1 MVHEPES
8 VPQAEVVTTEPTL
21 LGYNKAKKSD
31 NEGNAPEKILFRGQ
45 VPSMASAVFDGNRF
59 LIYHVFE
66 GNIEVEGIRV
76 TALSEEGP
84 LAVDLKV
91 TAESSLDLLH
101 KLAARKKIQELEEE
115 FDSSNPWFRGVTD
128 PNKDEIKAVALM
140 YSLTSRYTSFIGV
153 DRNTNKTQWDDA
165 MVRRDILNQIPKG
178 FGPNFLF
185 VANSAARHATVFQNQ
200 SYVPTEGGG
209 HCDEDI
215 EYDPPINQFVHQSAT
230 VDRHADWSK
239 GYVQTDGGGHRE
251 DVGNDVVD
259 DVLQEL
265 VNNQNFDGSYTWS
278 SCFQTVGLKKDQ
290 VDQAKPEH
298 VSENVWLSA
307 IAMKILELKLESQKD
322 SWALIAAKI
331 QKFVCSQ
338 VQDMDALMKDAEK
351 VVSSF
356 C

>member
-1 MVHEPES
+1 
-8 VPQAEVVTTEPTL
+8 
-21 LGYNKAKKSD
+21 
-31 NEGNAPEKILFRGQ
+31 
-45 VPSMASAVFDGNRF
+45 MASAVFDGNRF

-66 GNIEVEGIRV
+66 GNIEVEGVRV
-76 TALSEEGP
+76 TAVSDEGP
-84 LAVDLKV
+84 LAVDLQV
-91 TAESSLDLLH
+91 TAESSLNLLH
-101 KLAARKKIQELEEE
+101 RLAARKKIQELEEE
-115 FDSSNPWFRGVTD
+115 FDSSNPWFRGAAD
-128 PNKDEIKAVALM
+128 PNKDEIKAVALR

-165 MVRRDILNQIPKG
+165 MVQREILNQIPKG
-178 FGPNFLF
+178 FGSNFSF
-185 VANSAARHATVFQNQ
+185 MAASCGMANSAFACFPSLAVPLKARN
-200 SYVPTEGGG
+200 YVPTEGGG
-209 HCDEDI
+209 HCDKDI
-215 EYDPPINQFVHQSAT
+215 EYDVEDECSH
-230 VDRHADWSK
+230 DLDADWSK
-239 GYVQTDGGGHRE
+239 GCVQTDGVGHRE
-251 DVGNDVVD
+251 DVENDVVE
-259 DVLQEL
+259 DVMQEL

-278 SCFQTVGLKKDQ
+278 FCFEMVGLKKDQ

-331 QKFVCSQ
+331 QKFICSQ